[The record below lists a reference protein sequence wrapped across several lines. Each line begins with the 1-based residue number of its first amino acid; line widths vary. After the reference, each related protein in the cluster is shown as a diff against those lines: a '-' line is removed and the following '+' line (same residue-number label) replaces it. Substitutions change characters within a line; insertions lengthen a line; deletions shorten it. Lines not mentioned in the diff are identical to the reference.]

1 MSSKKIWFINFTDP
15 IPSSKNKILRRH
27 ESLAINLANQGHN
40 ITWITDTFSHTK
52 KAHISNESM
61 HSSMNIMQLNSLGYK
76 KNISVKRILHNIL
89 LSFSAFALILK
100 TSKSSRPDMIFASF
114 PPIETSFV
122 LSIITKLYGVSFLI
136 DFRDLHPEVFRDVFK
151 GKFMK
156 AFSTLILFPYR
167 FMVFVTLKLSHKVF
181 TTSPGVSH
189 FLKSKYRLKK
199 LPSSY
204 YHWYKGNDDLENKQ
218 INHDF
223 FVQKI
228 RDYIDRFEKPIIF
241 TYCGVLSNRLDLTNF
256 VKVFQ
261 SIKDNSKVLVLC
273 GSGDQLEIIKKE
285 ASLQKNIF
293 ISPHVSREEVSEL
306 YSLSDYGILP
316 YPPAIDFCLAPPTKL
331 SELLYH
337 NLKIIC
343 SRDTYIFQNYAN
355 KIDCDYYKF
364 NNFNSLREIVI
375 NSQKVYK
382 KKSTTNRELWD
393 KSFSHRMSSTMAKEI
408 IS

>member
-1 MSSKKIWFINFTDP
+1 MSFKKIWFINFTDP

-40 ITWITDTFSHTK
+40 ITWITDSFSHTK
-52 KAHISNESM
+52 KAHTSDESI
-61 HSSMNIMQLNSLGYK
+61 HSSMKIMQLNSLGYK
-76 KNISVKRILHNIL
+76 KNISVRRILHNIF
-89 LSFSAFALILK
+89 LSFSTTALILK
-100 TSKSSRPDMIFASF
+100 TSKSSRPDMIFSSF

-122 LSIITKLYGVSFLI
+122 LSVISKLYGVRFLI

-156 AFSTLILFPYR
+156 ALSTLILFPYR
-167 FMVFVTLKLSHKVF
+167 VMIFVTLKLSHKVF
-181 TTSPGVSH
+181 TTSPGLSH
-189 FLKSKYRLKK
+189 YLKSKYRLKK
-199 LPSSY
+199 LPRSY

-218 INHDF
+218 IDHYF

-228 RDYIDRFEKPIIF
+228 RDYIDRFEEPIIF
-241 TYCGVLSNRLDLTNF
+241 TYCGVLSNRLDLMNF

-261 SIKDNSKVLVLC
+261 SIKDSSKVLVLC

-285 ASLQKNIF
+285 VSFQKNIF
-293 ISPHVSREEVSEL
+293 VSSHVSREEVFEL

-343 SRDTYIFQNYAN
+343 SKDTYIFQNYSN

-364 NNFNSLREIVI
+364 NNFKSLRELVI
-375 NSQKVYK
+375 NSQKIYK
-382 KKSTTNRELWD
+382 KKSTNREFWE
-393 KSFSHRMSSTMAKEI
+393 KSFSHRMSFSMAKEI

>member
-1 MSSKKIWFINFTDP
+1 MSFKKIWFINFTDP
-15 IPSSKNKILRRH
+15 IPLSENKIPRRH

-52 KAHISNESM
+52 KTHTSDKPI
-61 HSSMNIMQLNSLGYK
+61 HSCIKIMQLNSLGYK
-76 KNISVKRILHNIL
+76 KNISLKRILHNIL
-89 LSFSAFALILK
+89 LSFSICVFILK
-100 TSKSSRPDMIFASF
+100 SSKSSRPDIIFSSF

-122 LSIITKLYGVSFLI
+122 LSIISKIYGLKFLI

-156 AFSTLILFPYR
+156 ALSTLILFPYR

-181 TTSPGVSH
+181 TTSPGISDY
-189 FLKSKYRLKK
+189 LKAKYRLKK

-204 YHWYKGNDDLENKQ
+204 YHWYKGNNDLENKQ
-218 INHDF
+218 INDYF

-228 RDYIDRFEKPIIF
+228 RDYIDRFEAPIIF
-241 TYCGVLSNRLDLTNF
+241 TYCGVLSNRLDLINF
-256 VKVFQ
+256 VKAFQ
-261 SIKDNSKVLVLC
+261 SIKDSSKVLVLC

-285 ASLQKNIF
+285 ASFQKNIF
-293 ISPHVSREEVSEL
+293 VSSHVSREEVSQL

-343 SRDTYIFQNYAN
+343 SKDTYIFQNYLN
-355 KIDCDYYKF
+355 KIDCDYYEF
-364 NNFNSLREIVI
+364 NNFESLREIVL
-375 NSQKVYK
+375 NSQKYYK
-382 KKSTTNRELWD
+382 KKSTNREFWEKGL
-393 KSFSHRMSSTMAKEI
+393 SHRMSHSMAKEI